1 MVETFWIRRAGGCWE
16 KHMKTD
22 AAINANTM
30 AISSWEGEGGAG
42 CADQRPVGTAAAEV
56 AQPTKRRRAEQHRAC
71 AETASGNAEQR
82 RPPGEE
88 ARALDEQHR
97 MELELVRQERE
108 ALRDAAEGARQTA
121 EEVRH
126 ATSAAVAATADSLT
140 ASLAKVQFL
149 ENARRMLRKLTRG
162 ES

>member
-1 MVETFWIRRAGGCWE
+1 
-16 KHMKTD
+16 MKTD

-42 CADQRPVGTAAAEV
+42 CADQRPVGTAAAEI
-56 AQPTKRRRAEQHRAC
+56 PLETKRRRAEQRAW
-71 AETASGNAEQR
+71 AEMSRGNAEQR
-82 RPPGEE
+82 RLPGEE

-97 MELELVRQERE
+97 MELEFVRQECE
-108 ALRDAAEGARQTA
+108 ALRDAAEEARQTA

-126 ATSAAVAATADSLT
+126 ATIAAVAATADSLS
-140 ASLAKVQFL
+140 ASLAKVQCQ